1 MHIQLRQLPVCCL
14 ALLSAVL
21 IGCGDPDGEVSEV
34 QESDV
39 HAAHDE
45 AAASEH
51 KHTAPHGGHL
61 IPLGDH
67 EYNIEMVFAAESREL
82 HAYILGGHAEK
93 VVQLDLESFDFD
105 QEDEEGNEV
114 EITLTANPQ
123 EGDEAGMASRYTA
136 KGEAIPEGIKDIED
150 LHGHVHIEI
159 DGKQYTGD
167 LDHDHEDGEGHHEKD
182 GDGHK
187 DSSHKDG
194 DDEAH
199 KEGKHSDGSPDKDH
213 GSEKDSNGAEP
224 AAEKDGAEKDS
235 VDQPAANKDA
245 PAETETIE

>member
-1 MHIQLRQLPVCCL
+1 MLIQLRTLPVYCL
-14 ALLSAVL
+14 ALLTTVL

-39 HAAHDE
+39 HAANDD
-45 AAASEH
+45 AASSEH
-51 KHTAPHGGHL
+51 VHTAPHGGHL

-67 EYNIEMVFAAESREL
+67 EYNIEMVFTAESREL
-82 HAYILGGHAEK
+82 HAYVLGGHAEK

-105 QEDEEGNEV
+105 QETDEGEL

-123 EGDEAGMASRYTA
+123 EGDEDGKASRYTA

-167 LDHDHEDGEGHHEKD
+167 LEHDHGEEGHGHDKDGDAHHEKD
-182 GDGHK
+182 GDGHDK
-187 DSSHKDG
+187 DESHKDDGDKGHKEGEHKDG
-194 DDEAH
+194 DN
-199 KEGKHSDGSPDKDH
+199 DKDN
-213 GSEKDSNGAEP
+213 GGEKDTDKPEAAVKEKEAAEKP
-224 AAEKDGAEKDS
+224 AAE
-235 VDQPAANKDA
+235 
-245 PAETETIE
+245 ETETVE

>member
-1 MHIQLRQLPVCCL
+1 MFIQLRTLPVYCL
-14 ALLSAVL
+14 GLLATVL
-21 IGCGDPDGEVSEV
+21 IGCGDPDADVTEV

-39 HAAHDE
+39 HDAQGE

-51 KHTAPHGGHL
+51 VHKAPHDGHL

-67 EYNIEMVFAAESREL
+67 EYNIEMVFTAESREL
-82 HAYILGGHAEK
+82 HAYVLGGHAEK

-123 EGDEAGMASRYTA
+123 EGDKDGMASRYTA
-136 KGEAIPEGIKDIED
+136 MGEAIPEDIKDLED

-167 LDHDHEDGEGHHEKD
+167 LDHDHEEGKGHDKDEDGHDKD
-182 GDGHK
+182 GDN
-187 DSSHKDG
+187 
-194 DDEAH
+194 
-199 KEGKHSDGSPDKDH
+199 DKDH
-213 GSEKDSNGAEP
+213 GGEKDNDAAKPAAEEEAAEEP
-224 AAEKDGAEKDS
+224 AAVKEG
-235 VDQPAANKDA
+235 PT
-245 PAETETIE
+245 ETEAVE